1 MKFKK
6 LFALITA
13 FTIAFINFSTTAYA
27 KEFEEDLEESTEE
40 SSDVSA
46 NDIKL
51 KDVEPEDITAID
63 IESEDTSTEADEN
76 DVETNDTKTTNEA
89 DAKPD
94 SEVAHNK
101 KKKGTFWRCK

>member
-13 FTIAFINFSTTAYA
+13 FTIAFINISNTAYA
-27 KEFEEDLEESTEE
+27 KEFEEDLAESTEE

-46 NDIKL
+46 NDI
-51 KDVEPEDITAID
+51 EPEDVDPEDIIATD
-63 IESEDTSTEADEN
+63 IEYEDTSTEADEN
-76 DVETNDTKTTNEA
+76 DVETNETKTTNEA

-101 KKKGTFWRCK
+101 KKKVNIH